1 MAFFPRNSDV
11 AAQETRSPNIDMQ
24 TKDLVPRINDF
35 GEVRYRAELP
45 DDSGESTYQAELP
58 DDSGE
63 TPYRAELPDDS
74 GDIYQEDRPDD
85 SGEALNQSML
95 PGNTKDFRNDTDSP
109 NAPKDTEASI
119 ASGDNSSDIPNDAE
133 ASDSSEKF
141 LPEKMDLVVI
151 RFKCPPDV
159 DKDEFERQLK
169 AQEKG
174 LNQQSVAE
182 NKKNRDDYQQRKEES
197 GNERAKEAKEAQKKA
212 REEARTQRIAENQA
226 KGMSYAAARAEADAW
241 LESQNALHDP
251 DQIAGGDPEKV
262 SGMGDKK
269 VNASIGGQW
278 KFHVAELEKAV
289 DDFSKNYTQEEL
301 KQIKMNVKL
310 EVI

>member
-182 NKKNRDDYQQRKEES
+182 NKKTGTIISKEKKNLEMDGQRRLMKLRKKQ
-197 GNERAKEAKEAQKKA
+197 ERRQ
-212 REEARTQRIAENQA
+212 
-226 KGMSYAAARAEADAW
+226 
-241 LESQNALHDP
+241 
-251 DQIAGGDPEKV
+251 
-262 SGMGDKK
+262 
-269 VNASIGGQW
+269 
-278 KFHVAELEKAV
+278 
-289 DDFSKNYTQEEL
+289 EL
-301 KQIKMNVKL
+301 KELQRTKQKV
-310 EVI
+310 